1 MAETGDGAFTELSAL
16 DRTIIE
22 SVGQGVC
29 IFAPL
34 EIGPGVRFEVWNQR
48 MVELTGY
55 SLEEMNRFGWLR
67 AVDADPEGQSFQER
81 MSRAAQGQ
89 DVASEEWVLLA
100 KSGQRRIASITTS
113 RLPANEGP
121 SRVLALFS
129 DMTERRRREME
140 LSLKARISN
149 IFLSVPN
156 EDMYS
161 HVLELLKDAFDSPY
175 GYFGYIDRNGDL
187 VCPSMTRDIWSRC
200 QIPDKDVIFPR
211 TSWGGLWGRSLQE
224 KSVLVSNGP
233 LELPQGHV
241 QFQRALIAAIVDRGV
256 LVGQLALGGAHRD
269 YTQED
274 RQNLERIAQLIAPI
288 LSARLEAARWE
299 EDRRK
304 AEAELLEAKQK
315 AEAANRAKSEFLAN
329 MSHEIRTPLNG
340 IQGMLQLMHMGDL
353 DEELREYVENAQIA
367 TKNLNTLLSDML
379 DLAKIEAGKT
389 SIREEAFDMQDV
401 LNEVHGSFIYQFEHK
416 GLLLI
421 LEVHPEVPS
430 GLIGDPARIRQVL
443 FNLVGNAVKF
453 TESGSVT
460 VSVVPL
466 QMPQP
471 SGGSRLPYL
480 RCDPDRLRLLITV
493 SDTGPGIPDEA
504 VNEIFEAFVQADS
517 ASSQHDLGTGLG
529 LRIVREIVTLMGG
542 GLSIASQE
550 GRGTTILF
558 TLDLGLE
565 QPEEARHVEA
575 SHRKEAVS
583 SGIAGQRVLIVDD
596 DPLSRLAFSRML
608 EGLGRDAITAE
619 SGQQALELLGRERVD
634 LVLMD
639 IRMPDMDGMEA
650 AKRIKAMYAREQRT
664 PPPIIAVTAQAMEGD
679 QANMLAEGLDDYL
692 AKPFAWR
699 DLADLL
705 DAHVGS
711 TAVAD

>member
-1 MAETGDGAFTELSAL
+1 
-16 DRTIIE
+16 
-22 SVGQGVC
+22 
-29 IFAPL
+29 
-34 EIGPGVRFEVWNQR
+34 
-48 MVELTGY
+48 
-55 SLEEMNRFGWLR
+55 
-67 AVDADPEGQSFQER
+67 
-81 MSRAAQGQ
+81 
-89 DVASEEWVLLA
+89 
-100 KSGQRRIASITTS
+100 
-113 RLPANEGP
+113 
-121 SRVLALFS
+121 
-129 DMTERRRREME
+129 
-140 LSLKARISN
+140 
-149 IFLSVPN
+149 
-156 EDMYS
+156 
-161 HVLELLKDAFDSPY
+161 
-175 GYFGYIDRNGDL
+175 
-187 VCPSMTRDIWSRC
+187 
-200 QIPDKDVIFPR
+200 
-211 TSWGGLWGRSLQE
+211 
-224 KSVLVSNGP
+224 
-233 LELPQGHV
+233 
-241 QFQRALIAAIVDRGV
+241 
-256 LVGQLALGGAHRD
+256 
-269 YTQED
+269 
-274 RQNLERIAQLIAPI
+274 
-288 LSARLEAARWE
+288 
-299 EDRRK
+299 
-304 AEAELLEAKQK
+304 
-315 AEAANRAKSEFLAN
+315 
-329 MSHEIRTPLNG
+329 
-340 IQGMLQLMHMGDL
+340 
-353 DEELREYVENAQIA
+353 
-367 TKNLNTLLSDML
+367 
-379 DLAKIEAGKT
+379 
-389 SIREEAFDMQDV
+389 
-401 LNEVHGSFIYQFEHK
+401 
-416 GLLLI
+416 LI

-542 GLSIASQE
+542 GLSIDSQE
-550 GRGTTILF
+550 ERGTTILF
-558 TLDLGLE
+558 SLDLGLE

-619 SGQQALELLGRERVD
+619 SGQQAMELLGRKRVD

-639 IRMPDMDGMEA
+639 IRMPEMDGMEA

-679 QANMLAEGLDDYL
+679 RANMLAEGLDDYL

-705 DAHVGS
+705 DAHADS
-711 TAVAD
+711 TAVADEAYGHTVRRKTCH